1 MPEAVMPVQSWGR
14 LSRDPHAWLPL
25 PCPARTP
32 ALLAASRL
40 PGLAFGAGR
49 SYGDVALNPHGTLWA
64 TAGMDRFIHWDE
76 ATGLLRCEAGM
87 LLRDIQRLMA
97 PRGWML
103 PVTPGTQIVTVG
115 GAIANDVH
123 GKNHHWAGTFGHHV
137 RSIRLARTDGQTL
150 DIAPDGPHAALFAA
164 TVGGLGL
171 TGVMTEATLQLQ
183 RTPGPWLDTETL
195 PFGALDE
202 FFALNAASEQAGW
215 QHTVAWIDCLTHGQ
229 GTRGIYLRANPA
241 AAHQQ
246 TAPWRPPRER
256 HMPLTPPV
264 SLVGSLSLRLFNTAY
279 YHAQKHKAG
288 RALAHY
294 EPFFYPL
301 DKLLGW
307 NRMYGPQGF
316 YQYQS
321 VVPHAGGREAVQA
334 MLAAIA
340 ASGQGSFLA
349 VLKTLGDMPAAGML
363 SFAHPGIT
371 LALDFPWRG
380 AATHA
385 LFARLDAIVHEA
397 GGRIYLAKD
406 ARWPRHLFEAAYP
419 RLPEFLPHRDPGI
432 SSAMSRRLM
441 GS

>member
-1 MPEAVMPVQSWGR
+1 MPDAMIPVQSWGR
-14 LSRDPHAWLPL
+14 LSREPHHWAPL
-25 PCPARTP
+25 ADAARVP
-32 ALLAASRL
+32 ALLRQGPR

-64 TAGMDRFIHWDE
+64 TAGLDRLVHFDQ
-76 ATGLLRCEAGM
+76 ATGLLRCEAGV
-87 LLRDIQRLMA
+87 LLRDIQRLMV

-123 GKNHHWAGTFGHHV
+123 GKNHHAAGTFGHHV
-137 RSIRLARTDGQTL
+137 RAIRLVRTDGQVL
-150 DIAPDGPHAALFAA
+150 DIAPEGPHAALFAA

-183 RTPGPWLDTETL
+183 RTDGPWLDTETL
-195 PFGALDE
+195 PFHTLDG
-202 FFALNAASEQAGW
+202 FFELNTASEQAGW
-215 QHTVAWIDCLTHGQ
+215 QHTVAWIDCLTHRQ

-241 AAHQQ
+241 GGVQRP
-246 TAPWRPPRER
+246 APRLRTR

-264 SLVGSLSLRLFNTAY
+264 SLVGGLSLRMFNQVY
-279 YHAQKHKAG
+279 YHLQRRKAG
-288 RALAHY
+288 RAQAHY

-301 DKLLGW
+301 DNLHGW
-307 NRMYGPQGF
+307 NRMYGPLGF

-321 VVPHAGGREAVQA
+321 VVPYAGGREAVQA

-349 VLKTLGDMPAAGML
+349 VLKTLGNVPSAGML
-363 SFAHPGIT
+363 SFAQPGIT

-406 ARWPRHLFEAAYP
+406 ARWPRPLFEAAYT

-432 SSAMSRRLM
+432 SSSMSRRLM
-441 GS
+441 GA